1 MSSVRIKNRLDQAL
15 RAALLVAA
23 AAAAWPGAAVA
34 QEERESLETLRQT
47 TLALIEAMVQGGL
60 LTREKADALL
70 AQAKQRAAA
79 ALAQAP
85 KPEPPVQRVPYV
97 PQVVRDQIRDEV
109 REEVVARARV
119 ERWGVPNATAE
130 WTDRIAIEGDVRVR
144 HQGDMYGSDNPTPQD
159 FLTASLGGTTRAPD
173 FAAGTAG
180 GLPTANTTEDRE
192 RLRVRARLAL
202 NAKVADTVTAGLRL
216 VTGSATDRVSTNQTL
231 GQDFNKYSFLLDRAY
246 VKLDPAD
253 WLSVSAGRIAN
264 PWFST
269 DLVWSENLSFEGV
282 AATLKLPA
290 RAWRTFE
297 PFVTA
302 GYFPIRED
310 APPRSGRSLFGA
322 QIGFQWEATEST
334 RMKFGLAQYAYRNL
348 EGQVDPDY
356 DAVFGAGRSYGQY
369 EYGAGLRQ
377 RGNSLFL
384 TNNPLEI
391 QAGLTPDKARWGL
404 MSKFR
409 PLALT
414 AAVEFSQFAPVVV
427 LVSGEIVRNSAFD
440 PDEILAR
447 TGVALPN
454 GRHRGY
460 QLRTVVGSQD
470 VRNRGDW
477 QASLAYRQ
485 LGSDAVLD
493 AFTDGDFGLG
503 GTNTRGYVVGVN
515 YGIERNTSLALRYL
529 SAKTLDS
536 PTLQSTLKDR
546 FSVDSLQV
554 DLHVRF

>member
-1 MSSVRIKNRLDQAL
+1 MSSARFTTRPAKILRMAL
-15 RAALLVAA
+15 IVAATATAWPRAAI
-23 AAAAWPGAAVA
+23 A

-47 TLALIEAMVQGGL
+47 TLALVDALVQGGL

-79 ALAQAP
+79 TLAQSP
-85 KPEPPVQRVPYV
+85 KPEATVRVPYV

-144 HQGDMYGSDNPTPQD
+144 HQGDRFGADNPTPQD

-173 FAAGTAG
+173 FAGGTAG
-180 GLPTANTTEDRE
+180 GLPTGNTTEDRE
-192 RLRVRARLAL
+192 RLRLRARLGL

-231 GQDFNKYSFLLDRAY
+231 GQDFNKYAFLLDRAY
-246 VKLDPAD
+246 VKLEPAD
-253 WLSVSAGRIAN
+253 WISVSAGRIAN

-269 DLVWSENLSFEGV
+269 DLVWSENLGFEGV
-282 AATLKLPA
+282 AATLRLPP
-290 RAWRTFE
+290 RTWRSFE

-310 APPRSGRSLFGA
+310 APPRGGRSLMGA
-322 QIGFQWEATEST
+322 QVGFQWEAGEST
-334 RMKFGLAQYAYRNL
+334 RVKFGLAQYAFRNV
-348 EGQVDPDY
+348 EGRVDPDY

-391 QAGLTPDKARWGL
+391 QAGLTPDRARWGL
-404 MSKFR
+404 MSRFR
-409 PLALT
+409 PMALT
-414 AAVEFSQFAPVVV
+414 AAVELSQFAPLVV
-427 LVSGEIVRNSAFD
+427 LVSGEVVRNGAFD
-440 PDEILAR
+440 PTEIQAR
-447 TGVALPN
+447 TGVALTD
-454 GRHRGY
+454 GRNRGY
-460 QLRTVVGSQD
+460 LLRTVVGAQEL
-470 VRNRGDW
+470 RNRGDW
-477 QASLAYRQ
+477 QGSLSYRY

-503 GTNTRGYVVGVN
+503 GTNTRGFVFGLGYA
-515 YGIERNTSLALRYL
+515 IERNTSLSMRYL
-529 SAKTLDS
+529 SARTIDS
-536 PTLQSTLKDR
+536 PTLQPALRDR
-546 FSVDSLQV
+546 FSVDVLQV
-554 DLHVRF
+554 DLNVRF